1 MQALT
6 ANARYWRWY
15 STPIGAIP
23 LPSLQNCTSL
33 FQRSASGYPL
43 AHIFRAAGTSA
54 GSDVPAQIDLM
65 NWKEDCGKQSTSNAS
80 ARTRFTRSKRTTRW
94 QLKAPTTIGREE
106 RHSTTAALVA
116 KAVREGWSYRVRPAP
131 VCDPRLR
138 AGTRNG
144 TQRLG
149 SG

>member
-1 MQALT
+1 
-6 ANARYWRWY
+6 
-15 STPIGAIP
+15 
-23 LPSLQNCTSL
+23 
-33 FQRSASGYPL
+33 
-43 AHIFRAAGTSA
+43 
-54 GSDVPAQIDLM
+54 M
-65 NWKEDCGKQSTSNAS
+65 NWKEDCGKRSTSNAS

-138 AGTRNG
+138 AGDWDPADGEGFHLVLRRRKQG
-144 TQRLG
+144 QAE
-149 SG
+149 